1 MSVVRIDIQALRGI
15 AILLVLLYH
24 AKIGPFQA
32 GYLGVDIFFVIS
44 GFLIT
49 GVVKRAIEE
58 GRFRFRDFYYRR
70 AKRLLPAA
78 YVTFFLTA
86 IAAPF
91 MLDAAALADFG
102 FQLQG
107 AVTFTANITP
117 WIETGS
123 MQGDPEL
130 KPLVHA
136 WSLAVEEQYYLLLPA
151 FLLLLARRAWILGA
165 VAVLL
170 ISLGMF
176 MVMVRI
182 DPVISYMVLPTR
194 AWQLAIGSL
203 LALGLWNSQVCRP
216 GVGLIAFCIGSV
228 LLLLVPLF
236 SFAAIHPVI
245 DAVLISLAAATVIWS
260 RQSLSENNLVLQLLA
275 GIGNISYSLYLL
287 HVPLIVFLNNLT
299 DGGPSL
305 TLRLL
310 AVATAL
316 LASYLLYRYIEEPLH
331 RKHFS
336 PSGKRRFITL
346 LIVAS
351 LSLLA
356 LPLTYETT

>member
-1 MSVVRIDIQALRGI
+1 MTVVRVDIQALRGV
-15 AILLVLLYH
+15 AILLVLFYH
-24 AKIGPFQA
+24 TDVGPFQA

-49 GVVKRAIEE
+49 GIIKRAIED
-58 GRFRFRDFYYRR
+58 GRFRFGDFYYRR

-91 MLDAAALADFG
+91 VLDAAALADFG

-117 WIETGS
+117 WIETGA
-123 MQGDPEL
+123 MQGDPKL

-151 FLLLLARRAWILGA
+151 FLLFVRKSWVLGTFA
-165 VAVLL
+165 ILL
-170 ISLGMF
+170 ISLGLFALLVEIEPM
-176 MVMVRI
+176 I
-182 DPVISYMVLPTR
+182 GYMVLPTR

-203 LALGLWNSQVCRP
+203 LALTLWDSHTYRP
-216 GVGLIAFCIGSV
+216 WVGLIAFYLGSAT
-228 LLLLVPLF
+228 LLFVPSF
-236 SFAAIHPVI
+236 SPSTIHPVTGAI
-245 DAVLISLAAATVIWS
+245 LVSLAAAMVIWS
-260 RQSLSENNLVLQLLA
+260 SRSLSENNLALRLLA
-275 GIGNISYSLYLL
+275 GVGNISYSLYLL

-299 DGGPSL
+299 RGKPAL
-305 TLRLL
+305 ELRLL
-310 AVATAL
+310 AAVAAL
-316 LASYLLYRYIEEPLH
+316 LSAYLLYRYVEKPIH

-336 PSGKRRFITL
+336 PTKKRRFITSMV
-346 LIVAS
+346 IVS
-351 LSLLA
+351 VLLLA
-356 LPLTYETT
+356 LPLAYKTA